1 MRAKSERGISL
12 YLEWVLLL
20 FLAGLLSALLFVVS
34 WFVTEQQ
41 IDRYYENRNMVQN
54 YNQKYISKL
63 QKYVTKQGISSEE
76 LQRLD
81 EWVSHN
87 RLIYI
92 QIRKD
97 GKWVYCSDF
106 SMDEI
111 QFEGH
116 DFSPYPSD
124 SYYDIELSDGTV
136 QVFIMGMYSYNAYTI
151 ALVADIIV
159 SCLCFIVF
167 TMFGIRRKI
176 RYINQLSRDIE
187 ILEGGNLEYEV
198 YAQGNDEIANLARG
212 LNAMRISF
220 KNQIE
225 EIECLTKANQEMV
238 TEISHDL
245 RTPLTSVL
253 LYAEILHNKK
263 CEDEEQKQKYLDK
276 IIKKIQFMKELSDRL
291 LEYSACNAE
300 EKHVQT
306 EYILS
311 HKGLYDELSDMC
323 NYLEEQGLK
332 VKADMQW
339 EKGKISIYEEYLI
352 RILDNIS
359 SNILKYADTQAF
371 VLIWD
376 EYYEN
381 EMCVTFENACINDN
395 GDIDSYSIGI
405 NNVKMMMMEMGGR
418 CEVRQTQDRFRI
430 CLGFQYKKDSIESDM
445 KNGAD
450 GWKKQII

>member
-1 MRAKSERGISL
+1 MKAKSERSISL
-12 YLEWVLLL
+12 YLEWFLLL
-20 FLAGLLSALLFVVS
+20 FLAGILSVLFFVVS
-34 WFVTEQQ
+34 WFVIEQQ
-41 IDRYYENRNMVQN
+41 IDRYYVNRNIVQN
-54 YNQKYISKL
+54 YNEKYISKL
-63 QKYVTKQGISSEE
+63 QKYVTKQGISLEE

-81 EWVSHN
+81 EWIIHN
-87 RLIYI
+87 RMIYL

-97 GKWVYCSDF
+97 DKWVYCSDF

-111 QFEGH
+111 QSEAY

-151 ALVADIIV
+151 ALVADIIA
-159 SCLCFIVF
+159 SCLMFLVF

-198 YAQGNDEIANLARG
+198 YTQGNDEITNLAKG

-220 KNQIE
+220 KNQIRE
-225 EIECLTKANQEMV
+225 VECLTKINQEMV

-253 LYAEILHNKK
+253 LYAEILQNKK
-263 CEDEEQKQKYLDK
+263 CTDEEEKQKYLDK
-276 IIKKIQFMKELSDRL
+276 IIKKIQFMKNLSDRL
-291 LEYSACNAE
+291 LEYSAYHVE
-300 EKHVQT
+300 ERHVQA
-306 EYILS
+306 EYMSS

-323 NYLEEQGLK
+323 HYLEEQGLK

-339 EKGKISIYEEYLI
+339 EKGNILIYEEYLI

-359 SNILKYADTQAF
+359 SNILKYADTQAL
-371 VLIWD
+371 VLIWS

-381 EMCVTFENACINDN
+381 EMCITFENACINN
-395 GDIDSYSIGI
+395 HEDIESYSIGI
-405 NNVKMMMMEMGGR
+405 HNVKMMMMEMDGR
-418 CEVRQTQDRFRI
+418 CEVMQTRERFRI
-430 CLGFQYKKDSIESDM
+430 CLRFQYKK
-445 KNGAD
+445 G
-450 GWKKQII
+450 

>member
-1 MRAKSERGISL
+1 MKAKSEKVISL
-12 YLEWVLLL
+12 YLEWFLLL
-20 FLAGLLSALLFVVS
+20 FFSGILSVLFFVVS
-34 WFVTEQQ
+34 SFVAEQQ
-41 IDRYYENRNMVQN
+41 IERHYENRTIVQKHN
-54 YNQKYISKL
+54 EKYISKL
-63 QKYVTKQGISSEE
+63 QRYVSRQGISSEE

-81 EWVSHN
+81 EWISHN
-87 RLIYI
+87 KLIYI

-97 GKWVYCSDF
+97 GKWVYFSDV

-111 QFEGH
+111 QSEEY
-116 DFSPYPSD
+116 DVSLYPPD
-124 SYYDIELSDGTV
+124 SCYDMELSDGTV

-151 ALVADIIV
+151 ALVVDIIT
-159 SCLCFIVF
+159 SCLLFLVF

-198 YAQGNDEIANLARG
+198 YAQGNDEITNLARG
-212 LNAMRISF
+212 LNSMRISF

-225 EIECLTKANQEMV
+225 EIECLTKTNQEMV

-253 LYAEILHNKK
+253 LYAEILQNKK

-276 IIKKIQFMKELSDRL
+276 IIKKIQFMKDLSDRL
-291 LEYSACNAE
+291 LKYSVCNVE

-306 EYILS
+306 EYIPS
-311 HKGLYDELSDMC
+311 HKGMYDELSDMC
-323 NYLEEQGLK
+323 HYLEEQGLK
-332 VKADMQW
+332 VKANMQW
-339 EKGKISIYEEYLI
+339 EKGQMLICEEYLI

-359 SNILKYADTQAF
+359 SNILKYADTETL

-381 EMCVTFENACINDN
+381 EMCITFENACINHNVDT
-395 GDIDSYSIGI
+395 DSYSIGI
-405 NNVKMMMMEMGGR
+405 RNVKMMMMEMDGR
-418 CEVRQTQDRFRI
+418 CEVTQTQEKFRV
-430 CLGFQYKKDSIESDM
+430 CLRFQYKKD
-445 KNGAD
+445 
-450 GWKKQII
+450 

>member
-1 MRAKSERGISL
+1 MKVKSERSISL
-12 YLEWVLLL
+12 YLEWFLLL
-20 FLAGLLSALLFVVS
+20 FFSGLLSVLFFVVS
-34 WFVTEQQ
+34 SFVIEQQ
-41 IDRYYENRNMVQN
+41 IDRYYENRNIVQKHN
-54 YNQKYISKL
+54 EKYISKL
-63 QKYVTKQGISSEE
+63 QRYVSRQRISSEE

-81 EWVSHN
+81 EWISHN

-97 GKWVYCSDF
+97 GKWVYFSDF

-111 QFEGH
+111 QSEEY

-151 ALVADIIV
+151 ALVAGVIA
-159 SCLCFIVF
+159 SCLLFLVL

-198 YAQGNDEIANLARG
+198 YALGNDEITNLARG

-225 EIECLTKANQEMV
+225 EIECLTKTNQEMV

-253 LYAEILHNKK
+253 LYAEILQNKK
-263 CEDEEQKQKYLDK
+263 CKDEEQKQKYLEK
-276 IIKKIQFMKELSDRL
+276 IIKKIQFMKDLSDRL
-291 LEYSACNAE
+291 LEYSACNVE
-300 EKHVQT
+300 EKQVRT
-306 EYILS
+306 EYISS
-311 HKGLYDELSDMC
+311 HRGLYEELSDMC
-323 NYLEEQGLK
+323 HYLEERGLK

-339 EKGKISIYEEYLI
+339 EKGQMLVCEEYLI

-359 SNILKYADTQAF
+359 SNILKYADAQAP

-376 EYYEN
+376 EYYED
-381 EMCVTFENACINDN
+381 EMCIAFENACINGNVDK
-395 GDIDSYSIGI
+395 DSYSIGMR
-405 NNVKMMMMEMGGR
+405 NVKMMMMEMDGR
-418 CEVRQTQDRFRI
+418 CEVAQTQEKFRV
-430 CLGFQYKKDSIESDM
+430 CLRFQYKKD
-445 KNGAD
+445 
-450 GWKKQII
+450 